1 MTSRTFRT
9 LAALA
14 AGLVLLLVVVRS
26 FNGGRVDD
34 DSSLLLPEFAA
45 QANEVD
51 EIRISGAENP
61 DGTTIRRGDSGW
73 VVSGHH
79 DYPADLAKLR
89 QLVIALSEASI
100 IEEKT
105 SNPEYYER
113 LGLGDPDDGGNGTKV
128 TASAGD
134 TTSTVIFGETAQGE
148 HRYARNPETAASYL
162 VDRNPELPQS
172 ATAWLEPN
180 VADVL
185 AGDISRI
192 VITHADGERVELAK
206 GEEDTADYAAAN
218 LPEGRELTYPSIGN
232 GIAGA
237 LGGLTLEDVRPASDA
252 EPATTALFTTK
263 DGLEVSVRVI
273 DTVVEPAEP
282 APDAEE
288 EAPAA
293 AEDETTPA
301 ETAPAEPEIEHWLA
315 LSAKASSD
323 EAKERADAI
332 NARVEGWEYRVPDY
346 KAELLTKRWD
356 DLLKPAE

>member
-34 DSSLLLPEFAA
+34 DSSLLLPKFAA

-73 VVSGHH
+73 VVSGYH

-206 GEEDTADYAAAN
+206 GEEDTADYAARTCPKGAN
-218 LPEGRELTYPSIGN
+218 SPIPRSATASPEHSVASRSKTFVRRATPSRRRRRYSRRRTGSRYPISGPWP
-232 GIAGA
+232 AGYRR
-237 LGGLTLEDVRPASDA
+237 TQQCR
-252 EPATTALFTTK
+252 K
-263 DGLEVSVRVI
+263 
-273 DTVVEPAEP
+273 
-282 APDAEE
+282 
-288 EAPAA
+288 
-293 AEDETTPA
+293 
-301 ETAPAEPEIEHWLA
+301 
-315 LSAKASSD
+315 SSN
-323 EAKERADAI
+323 RH
-332 NARVEGWEYRVPDY
+332 R
-346 KAELLTKRWD
+346 
-356 DLLKPAE
+356 